1 MDPVFR
7 NALQTYARRGW
18 AFEFDDR
25 RLVVRQWPTRDM
37 RAVTAAA
44 LLLLQANE
52 CDEIVLVNV
61 FDIDCMEEL
70 IELGWT
76 QSCSQFCLH
85 L

>member
-1 MDPVFR
+1 MDPVFKK
-7 NALQTYARRGW
+7 ALQSYTRRGW
-18 AFEFDDR
+18 TFEFDDR
-25 RLVVRQWPTRDM
+25 RLFVRNWPTRDM

-61 FDIDCMEEL
+61 LDVESIEDL

-76 QSCSQFCLH
+76 QSFSQFSLR